1 MNIRFSVVVFICIL
15 TMFFSCTP
23 KQNGDMQVFH
33 WGDFPAPI
41 TLKGDS
47 VAFDEMV
54 MKPVRVAVV
63 DSFLL
68 LKNSDVERF
77 FHVYNIKTKKKVGER
92 ISFGIGPKEMLDPI
106 WIFISEDTLG
116 ILDRNKR
123 IMDVY
128 PDHRLLISDTV
139 SPVRRVSF
147 KELLANPV
155 CLPGIGILSSTFQSE
170 EHKFVLFDLEGNR
183 LSYFGDYPD
192 AYKNSTVYEKSIAFA
207 GDIAVKPDGSR
218 WVMSHKAMDM
228 IEIYDS
234 KLNLLTRI
242 QGPDGIFPKIKEA
255 NGRIHREG
263 VSKEGF
269 FFPVVTNEYIYVLYD
284 GREYDVENPAR
295 YLRDKLL
302 VFDWNGKPV
311 KYYQLSEG
319 IFHFD
324 MDEENGILYGITD
337 YPEFHI
343 VSFPLVDFN
352 SPD

>member
-1 MNIRFSVVVFICIL
+1 MNLRISVGIFFCIL

-23 KQNGDMQVFH
+23 KQNEDMQVFD
-33 WGDFPAPI
+33 WSDFPVPI

-47 VAFDEMV
+47 VAFDEML

-77 FHVYNIKTKKKVGER
+77 FHVYNIKTQKKVGER
-92 ISFGIGPKEMLDPI
+92 IPFGIGPKEMLDPM

-116 ILDRNKR
+116 VLDRNKR
-123 IMDVY
+123 IMDIY

-139 SPVRRVSF
+139 SPMRRISF
-147 KELLANPV
+147 KELLVNPV
-155 CLPGIGILSSTFQSE
+155 CLPGVGILSFTFQSE

-183 LSYFGDYPD
+183 LSYFGDYPN

-207 GDIAVKPDGSR
+207 GDIAVKPDGGR

-234 KLNLLTRI
+234 NLTLLNRI

-263 VSKEGF
+263 VSKEGY
-269 FFPVVTNEYIYVLYD
+269 FFPVVTDECIYVLYD
-284 GREYDVENPAR
+284 GREYDVENPSR

-324 MDEENGILYGITD
+324 IDEENGILYGITD
-337 YPEFHI
+337 YPEFHV
-343 VSFPLVDFN
+343 VSFSLVDFGGVN
-352 SPD
+352 

>member
-1 MNIRFSVVVFICIL
+1 MNMKFYAGVFFCML
-15 TMFFSCTP
+15 LMLFSCTS
-23 KQNGDMQVFH
+23 KMDEGTQVFD
-33 WGDFPAPI
+33 WSDFPAPVV
-41 TLKGDS
+41 LNGDS
-47 VAFDEMV
+47 LAFDEIM

-92 ISFGIGPKEMLDPI
+92 ISFGIGPKEMLDPM
-106 WIFISEDTLG
+106 WFIMSEDTLG
-116 ILDRNKR
+116 ILDKNKR
-123 IMDVY
+123 IMDIY

-139 SPVRRVSF
+139 SPIHRVSF
-147 KELLANPV
+147 KELLVNPV
-155 CLPGIGILSSTFQSE
+155 YLPEVGIISSTFQSD
-170 EHKFVLFDLEGNR
+170 EHKFALFDFEGNR
-183 LSYFGDYPD
+183 HSYFGDYPD
-192 AYKNSTVYEKSIAFA
+192 AYKNSTVYEKGIAFM

-218 WVMSHKAMDM
+218 WAMSHKAMDM

-234 KLNLLTRI
+234 KLNLINRI
-242 QGPDGIFPKIKEA
+242 QGPDGIFPKVKEG
-255 NGRIHREG
+255 NGHVRREG
-263 VSKEGF
+263 VSREGY
-269 FFPVVTNEYIYVLYD
+269 FFPVVTDEYIYVLYD
-284 GREYDVENPAR
+284 GRVYDLENPTR

-324 MDEENGILYGITD
+324 IDKENGVLYGITD

-343 VSFPLVDFN
+343 VSFPLVGF
-352 SPD
+352 